1 MTNSQLAAKVAAQI
15 DDNVA
20 AFNAKKIDCAEF
32 TRRQFAAWDAVINKP
47 RAADMVRAAIAKAT
61 GA

>member
-1 MTNSQLAAKVAAQI
+1 MTNAQLAAKVAAQI
-15 DDNVA
+15 DANVSEL
-20 AFNAKKIDCAEF
+20 NSGQITWEEF

-47 RAADMVRAAIAKAT
+47 RAADMVRAAIAA

>member
-1 MTNSQLAAKVAAQI
+1 MTNAQLAAKVAARI
-15 DDNVA
+15 EANVA
-20 AFNAKKIDCAEF
+20 ALNAGQITWEEF

-47 RAADMVRAAIAKAT
+47 RAADMVRAAITA

>member
-1 MTNSQLAAKVAAQI
+1 MTNAQLAAKVAAQI
-15 DDNVA
+15 DANVSEL
-20 AFNAKKIDCAEF
+20 NSGQITWEEF

-47 RAADMVRAAIAKAT
+47 RAADMVRAAITA